1 MTGFTTQRLNL
12 GHPQENLMCK
22 LTLEVM
28 FYGLAAL
35 LAMAAPRLVN
45 SKYVSFS
52 TFFNSILIHFSSWS
66 WFYLYDEVHLYDLLF
81 CLFQIE
87 LSFFDPRVSS
97 SASLVSCSD
106 QRCYSNF
113 QTESGCS
120 PNNLCS
126 YSFKY
131 GDGSGTSGYY
141 ISDFMS
147 FDTVI
152 TSTLAINSSAP
163 FVFG

>member
-1 MTGFTTQRLNL
+1 MITCFPCIL
-12 GHPQENLMCK
+12 C
-22 LTLEVM
+22 
-28 FYGLAAL
+28 
-35 LAMAAPRLVN
+35 
-45 SKYVSFS
+45 
-52 TFFNSILIHFSSWS
+52 FFFL
-66 WFYLYDEVHLYDLLF
+66 D
-81 CLFQIE
+81 FQIQ
-87 LSFFDPRVSS
+87 LSFFDPGVSS

-106 QRCYSNF
+106 RRCYSNF

>member
-1 MTGFTTQRLNL
+1 MIYHL
-12 GHPQENLMCK
+12 
-22 LTLEVM
+22 
-28 FYGLAAL
+28 
-35 LAMAAPRLVN
+35 
-45 SKYVSFS
+45 
-52 TFFNSILIHFSSWS
+52 FFVW
-66 WFYLYDEVHLYDLLF
+66 
-81 CLFQIE
+81 FQIQ
-87 LSFFDPRVSS
+87 LSFFDPGASS
-97 SASLVSCSD
+97 SSSMVSCSD
-106 QRCYSNF
+106 RRCYSNF

-152 TSTLAINSSAP
+152 TRTLAINSSAP